1 MEHAWNLSI
10 PPQPVLAEL
19 TSEQLLLEFSAEVG
33 VEVSDLELSTQGEH
47 QVASMHWRFRTDHP
61 NFPSAAKRFLPD
73 VVELAW
79 RQWWGPIVGR
89 VASGGI
95 EVDLKSRPSARLRGT
110 TKLSQ
115 SPSGSTLATHTRT
128 KADLPFPIAGRVEGM
143 VDKQLAS
150 WILSTEVRVL
160 HRRLGEEG

>member
-19 TSEQLLLEFSAEVG
+19 TSEPLLLEFADEVG
-33 VEVSDLELSTQGEH
+33 VQVTSLDLSQQGEH
-47 QVASMHWRFRTDHP
+47 AVAAMEWTFRTDHP
-61 NFPSAAKRFLPD
+61 GFPSAAKRFLPD
-73 VVELAW
+73 VVELGW
-79 RQWWGPIVGR
+79 RQWWGPVVGGS
-89 VASGGI
+89 ASGGI
-95 EVDLKSRPSARLRGT
+95 EVDLKSRPSARLKGT
-110 TKLSQ
+110 TKLAQ
-115 SPSGSTLATHTRT
+115 AAGGSTLTTRTRT

-160 HRRLGEEG
+160 HRRLGQPE